1 MEALSQLSLPPGA
14 GVGIDLV
21 QISRFEDLQHDS
33 RFLERIFS
41 SEELAAIGDGVNRMA
56 RLAARWAA
64 KEACAKALGCGIGE
78 ALSWKEMRVERNP
91 AGKPSIFLTDAA
103 ATRHHDP
110 DLHLSLSHDGEY
122 AIAIVW
128 IPASNSTPNNPDSE

>member
-41 SEELAAIGDGVNRMA
+41 EGELAAIGSSVNRSA

-64 KEACAKALGCGIGE
+64 KEACAKALGCGIGDR
-78 ALSWKEMRVERNP
+78 LSWKEMQLERDQT
-91 AGKPSIFLTDAA
+91 GKPSIQLTEEAA
-103 ATRHHDP
+103 ARHHHP

-128 IPASNSTPNNPDSE
+128 IPERKSSTNSAETK